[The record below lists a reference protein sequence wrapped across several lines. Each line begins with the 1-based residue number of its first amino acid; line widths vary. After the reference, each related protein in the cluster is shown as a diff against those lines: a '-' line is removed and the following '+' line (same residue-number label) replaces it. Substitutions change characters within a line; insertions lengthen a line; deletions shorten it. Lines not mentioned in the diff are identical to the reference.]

1 MNILITGGCG
11 FKGTELAEQLSVSNN
26 VTIVDTQWF
35 GNYHSNPKIN
45 IIKEDI
51 RNFNLDHLKNID
63 TVVHLANIANDP
75 GVDLNPVLSWEVN
88 VLASQ
93 KLIEGCVKNNVKN
106 FIFASSGSVYGVKEE
121 KDVTEDLELVPIS
134 TYNKTKMTA
143 ERVLLSYRENI
154 NIHIIRPATVCGYSR
169 RMRLDVSVN
178 MFVFQALQNKK
189 ITIFG
194 GTQVRPNIHIKDINN
209 IYEYFINNPEI
220 GAGIYN
226 AGFENLS
233 LIEISDKI
241 KNIIGND
248 IEIIITKS
256 NDKRSYRLNSEKLI
270 STGFKRQYSVDIA
283 INDIIK
289 KFESNKLKNLDE
301 FYTVKWMK
309 RLKLDELN

>member
-51 RNFNLDHLKNID
+51 RNFNLDHLKTID

-93 KLIEGCVKNNVKN
+93 KLIEGCIKNNVKN

-143 ERVLLSYRENI
+143 ERVLLSYRDDI

-209 IYEYFINNPEI
+209 IYEHFINNPDI
-220 GAGIYN
+220 DAGIYN

-233 LIEISDKI
+233 LLEISDKI
-241 KNIIGND
+241 KKIIGND

-256 NDKRSYRLNSEKLI
+256 NDKRSYRLNSDKLI
-270 STGFKRQYSVDIA
+270 STGYKKKYDVDAA
-283 INDIIK
+283 INDIIE
-289 KFESNKLKNLDE
+289 KFENKSLNNLDQ

-309 RLKLDELN
+309 KLRLDEVN

>member
-11 FKGTELAEQLSVSNN
+11 FKGTELAEQLSKSNN

-93 KLIEGCVKNNVKN
+93 KLIEGCIKNNVKN

-121 KDVTEDLELVPIS
+121 EDVTEDLELVPIS

-143 ERVLLSYRENI
+143 ERVLLSYRDNI
-154 NIHIIRPATVCGYSR
+154 NILFSAV
-169 RMRLDVSVN
+169 
-178 MFVFQALQNKK
+178 
-189 ITIFG
+189 
-194 GTQVRPNIHIKDINN
+194 
-209 IYEYFINNPEI
+209 
-220 GAGIYN
+220 
-226 AGFENLS
+226 
-233 LIEISDKI
+233 LI
-241 KNIIGND
+241 
-248 IEIIITKS
+248 
-256 NDKRSYRLNSEKLI
+256 
-270 STGFKRQYSVDIA
+270 
-283 INDIIK
+283 
-289 KFESNKLKNLDE
+289 
-301 FYTVKWMK
+301 
-309 RLKLDELN
+309 